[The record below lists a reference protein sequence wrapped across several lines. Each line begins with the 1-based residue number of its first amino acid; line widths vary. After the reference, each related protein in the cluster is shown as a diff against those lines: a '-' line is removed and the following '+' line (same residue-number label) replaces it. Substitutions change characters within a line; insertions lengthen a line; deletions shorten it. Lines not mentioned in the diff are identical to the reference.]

1 MRTPSER
8 PHPRHRPCRQPR
20 LRRMDVVRLYTADS
34 ETYAKA
40 VVLLLDAALLGCD
53 SKGEGH
59 QKGGQHV
66 GGAA

>member
-1 MRTPSER
+1 
-8 PHPRHRPCRQPR
+8 
-20 LRRMDVVRLYTADS
+20 MDVVRLYTADS